1 MKISVFGLGYVGTVA
16 IACFAKA
23 GHEGIGV
30 DVNED
35 KVALVNS
42 GQSPIVE
49 GQLNELISEGCKR
62 GRISATTDSTQAV
75 NSSDVS
81 FVCVGTPSTSEGHL
95 DLSYLE
101 RVSREIAEGIRKK
114 NDFHVVAIRSTV
126 PPGTCKRISTLIQ
139 EYSEKISEKD
149 FAVVSNPEFLREGT
163 AVIDFNEPPF
173 TLVGSRSSKAI
184 QILKDLY
191 GHIPSPFIATEV
203 RTAEMLKYV
212 NNTFHALKITFA
224 NEVGNICK
232 RIGVDSRELMEI
244 FCMDRKLNISPYYL
258 KPGFAYGGSCLP
270 KDLKALRTMAHD
282 LYVKCP
288 VLESIET
295 SNEMQKDLV
304 LNQIMEFGKNKVGFL
319 GLSFKAGTDD
329 LRSSPII
336 DVIEKLLG
344 KGFDVRIYDRNVN
357 LSNLLGSNREFI
369 RQRIPFVSR
378 FVVENMEQ
386 VIEHSDVIVL
396 VNRESEFITFVE
408 RGFDGKIV
416 YDLTNIGLTR
426 EKEEPNYVGISW

>member
-1 MKISVFGLGYVGTVA
+1 MKISIFGLGYVGTVA
-16 IACFAKA
+16 IGCFAKA

-30 DVNED
+30 DINED
-35 KVALVNS
+35 KIELINS

-49 GQLNELISEGCKR
+49 AQLNELISEGRKN
-62 GRISATTDSTQAV
+62 GRITATNDSIQAV
-75 NSSDVS
+75 CSSDVS
-81 FVCVGTPSTSEGHL
+81 FICVGTPSTLEGHL

-101 RVSREIAEGIRKK
+101 KVSKEIAEGLRKK
-114 NDFHVVAIRSTV
+114 NGFHVVCIRSTV
-126 PPGTCKRISTLIQ
+126 PPGTCERISILIE
-139 EYSEKISEKD
+139 EYSGKIAEKD
-149 FAVVSNPEFLREGT
+149 FTVVSNPEFLREGS
-163 AVIDFNEPPF
+163 AVVDFNDPPF
-173 TLVGSRSSKAI
+173 TLIGSRSSKAT
-184 QILKDLY
+184 QMLKVLY
-191 GHIPSPFIATEV
+191 GHLPSPFVTTEV

-232 RIGVDSRELMEI
+232 KLGIDSRELMRI
-244 FCMDRKLNISPYYL
+244 FCMDNKLNISSYYL
-258 KPGFAYGGSCLP
+258 NPGFAYGGSCLP

-282 LYVKCP
+282 LYVRCP
-288 VLESIET
+288 VIESIEI

-304 LNQIMEFGKNKVGFL
+304 LNKIIEFGKNKVGFL

-329 LRSSPII
+329 LRNSPII

-369 RQRIPFVSR
+369 RQKIPFVSR
-378 FVVENMEQ
+378 FISERLEQ

-396 VNRESEFITFVE
+396 VNKEREFITLLE
-408 RGFDGKIV
+408 NNFDGKIV
-416 YDLTNIGLTR
+416 YDLVNIGFNR
-426 EKEEPNYVGISW
+426 EKQESNYVGISW

>member
-1 MKISVFGLGYVGTVA
+1 MKISIFGLGYVGTVA
-16 IACFAKA
+16 IGCFAKA

-30 DVNED
+30 DINED
-35 KVALVNS
+35 KVELINS

-49 GQLNELISEGCKR
+49 AQLDELISEGCKS
-62 GRISATTDSTQAV
+62 GRITATKDSIQAV
-75 NSSDVS
+75 CSSDIS
-81 FVCVGTPSTSEGHL
+81 FICVGTPSTLEGHL

-101 RVSREIAEGIRKK
+101 RVSKEIAEGLREK
-114 NDFHVVAIRSTV
+114 NDFHVVCIRSTV
-126 PPGTCKRISTLIQ
+126 PPGTCERISTLIK
-139 EYSEKISEKD
+139 EYSGKIAEKD
-149 FAVVSNPEFLREGT
+149 FTVVSNPEFLREGT
-163 AVIDFNEPPF
+163 AVFDFNEPPF
-173 TLVGSRSSKAI
+173 TLVGSRSSKAT
-184 QILKDLY
+184 QMLKDLY
-191 GHIPSPFIATEV
+191 GHLPSPFVATEV

-232 RIGVDSRELMEI
+232 RLGVDSRELMRI
-244 FCMDRKLNISPYYL
+244 FCMDTKLNISPYYL

-282 LYVKCP
+282 LYVRCP

-304 LNQIMEFGKNKVGFL
+304 FNKIIEFGKNKVGFL

-369 RQRIPFVSR
+369 RQKIPFVSR
-378 FVVENMEQ
+378 FISERLEE

-396 VNRESEFITFVE
+396 VNKESEFMTLFE
-408 RGFDGKIV
+408 KSFDGKIV
-416 YDLTNIGLTR
+416 YDLANIGFAR
-426 EKEEPNYVGISW
+426 EKQEPNYVGISW